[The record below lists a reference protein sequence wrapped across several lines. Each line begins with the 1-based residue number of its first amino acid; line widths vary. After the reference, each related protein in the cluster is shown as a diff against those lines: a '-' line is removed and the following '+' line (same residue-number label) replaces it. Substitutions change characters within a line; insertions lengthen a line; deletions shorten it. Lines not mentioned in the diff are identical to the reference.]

1 MIYNKEDY
9 VKDLLYYPARRTPFI
24 AKMQENEVLKEIFG
38 ITWFDAERLAGRE
51 RTAMLL
57 YCEARQEVTKEFM
70 ESKTPKKPALNTF
83 PTRPPKMR

>member
-24 AKMQENEVLKEIFG
+24 VKMQENEVLKEVFG
-38 ITWFDAERLAGRE
+38 ITWFDAERLPDRE

-57 YCEARQEVTKEFM
+57 YCEARQEVTKELM
-70 ESKTPKKPALNTF
+70 ESKMPKKTALNTF
-83 PTRPPKMR
+83 PTRPSKMR